1 MPSKHFASTAKDAE
15 RRDRKMG
22 KFKRRLGAVLYYSI
36 AKHLPVSYSSIRIGQ
51 TALRRFAEGS
61 CSKAAERR

>member
-1 MPSKHFASTAKDAE
+1 
-15 RRDRKMG
+15 MG

-36 AKHLPVSYSSIRIGQ
+36 AKHLPVSYSSVKIGQ